1 MVAPVNLAKIL
12 LLRYYIMM
20 PIVLRR
26 ILLVLLIVGVGI
38 LTITLPK
45 LFHSKRMVKSNLI
58 IQDRIFKSDS
68 LNNEIIITALRGV
81 IDPEISINIYD
92 LGLISDIKIE
102 KGDKVTI
109 GLLLTTSDCPL
120 IPELQD
126 AIKQSVGKVPKVK
139 SVQVYLDKKNTW
151 TPERMTEKG
160 KKQFQE
166 GEK

>member
-1 MVAPVNLAKIL
+1 
-12 LLRYYIMM
+12 MM

-45 LFHSKRMVKSNLI
+45 LFHSKRMVKANLI

-68 LNNEIIITALRGV
+68 LNNANIITALRGV
-81 IDPEISINIYD
+81 IDPEIGINIYD

-102 KGDKVTI
+102 KDKVTI

-126 AIKQSVGKVPKVK
+126 AIKQSVGRVPQVK
-139 SVQVYLDKKNTW
+139 AVQVYLDKKNTW
-151 TPERMTEKG
+151 TPERMTKEG